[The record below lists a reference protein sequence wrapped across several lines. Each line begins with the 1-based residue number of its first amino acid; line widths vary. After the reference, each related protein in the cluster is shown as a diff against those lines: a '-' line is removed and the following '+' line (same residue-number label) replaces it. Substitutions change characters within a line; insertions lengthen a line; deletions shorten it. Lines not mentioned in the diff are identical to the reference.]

1 MGDLLERARAFFRAM
16 LSMSDSEQVGQSV
29 DSEFE
34 EWSGFVAVEQ
44 RGQILRGLGAVGR
57 EGRGVGLERG
67 CWGEQ

>member
-1 MGDLLERARAFFRAM
+1 MERARAFFKAM
-16 LSMSDSEQVGQSV
+16 LSAREREQVGQSD
-29 DSEFE
+29 DSDLE
-34 EWSGFVAVEQ
+34 ELSGFVAVEQ